1 MVPANL
7 TRGARRSSSACLD
20 WGIRPP
26 YYAIASHAG
35 ADYERV
41 AAFLREKTFVLH
53 SLWQE
58 TIPAPPF
65 RPEITISG
73 KHLAITAVTL
83 PRAPATVSCG
93 LMAFNALLMCREEK
107 HLRVLG
113 KALDEVSMEQEVCL
127 SAPEALDL
135 TVQRHYSALVI
146 DFDLPGAAIVARM
159 ARLAPSRRR
168 PVIFGMIGAL
178 TEIAETFQ
186 AGANFIFYKPLGVE
200 QMVRCLRAGR
210 GFMRP
215 DRRNSPRQSLESL
228 VYLQFG
234 IASLPAMVL
243 DLNQNGLALQAP
255 EPLPPVQQVPLRFVL
270 PGTSQHGGRH
280 GRGHL
285 GRRWRTRRHAL
296 LPPDAGFAKIFE
308 TVVWQAR
315 GQEEDSVTPQVRP
328 RELAAQLQVPP
339 NPSLFSIPSPLLCHP
354 ERSLEG
360 PCVSLSVKSGAKV
373 RRDVPTALQN
383 PEQTQGLSTPLE
395 RVLRRAQSPSL
406 RFKMTGESSLGP

>member
-1 MVPANL
+1 M
-7 TRGARRSSSACLD
+7 
-20 WGIRPP
+20 
-26 YYAIASHAG
+26 
-35 ADYERV
+35 
-41 AAFLREKTFVLH
+41 
-53 SLWQE
+53 
-58 TIPAPPF
+58 
-65 RPEITISG
+65 TISG
-73 KHLAITAVTL
+73 KHRAITGVTL

-113 KALDEVSMEQEVCL
+113 KALDDVGMEQEVCL

-146 DFDLPGAAIVARM
+146 DFDLPGAATVARM

-243 DLNQNGLALQAP
+243 DLNQNGHGAASSRTLATGAAGP
-255 EPLPPVQQVPLRFVL
+255 AALRFARHQ
-270 PGTSQHGGRH
+270 PHGGRH

-296 LPPDAGFAKIFE
+296 LPPDAGFAKISE

-315 GQEEDSVTPQVRP
+315 RP
-328 RELAAQLQVPP
+328 RRRQRHAPPCGPRKLAAQPP
-339 NPSLFSIPSPLLCHP
+339 
-354 ERSLEG
+354 
-360 PCVSLSVKSGAKV
+360 
-373 RRDVPTALQN
+373 VPTC
-383 PEQTQGLSTPLE
+383 
-395 RVLRRAQSPSL
+395 LRL
-406 RFKMTGESSLGP
+406 YSSVPVPCHS